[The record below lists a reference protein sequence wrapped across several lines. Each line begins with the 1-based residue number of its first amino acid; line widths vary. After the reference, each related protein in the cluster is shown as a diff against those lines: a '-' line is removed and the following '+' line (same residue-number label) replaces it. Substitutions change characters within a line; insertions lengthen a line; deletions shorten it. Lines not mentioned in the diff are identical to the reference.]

1 MTNTAQL
8 YTRLTM
14 MPKSMPNHYAE
25 VLVMPMDLT
34 IAVRPGQDVF
44 INVGDQ
50 YNYFAPATQDGIAH
64 IHLMTPLTQ
73 PYLIRVWCDLL
84 PASVHLHHTAES
96 A

>member
-14 MPKSMPNHYAE
+14 MPKLMPHHYAE

-50 YNYFAPATQDGIAH
+50 YNYFAPRH
-64 IHLMTPLTQ
+64 KMHCPHPLDDA
-73 PYLIRVWCDLL
+73 IDAAVFNSRV
-84 PASVHLHHTAES
+84 V
-96 A
+96 